1 MAGSMRLV
9 KHPDTWELRVYIGR
23 DSRGRV
29 KHRYLRFYGSK
40 RDAERE
46 LARLALSQFD
56 EPLAIAEE
64 PIKWNSR
71 TTINDALDAWRD
83 NGWEDLS
90 PTTTRRYQSMWDNH
104 VRNSIGKQRISS
116 LSPYEVER
124 YLRELKNSGLAEA
137 SVRQVRAMLGRA
149 CRLARKWSGSTLP
162 NPIADSE
169 MPSYG
174 IGDRTEVRAPT
185 ILEVKALI
193 EHLEEFDPR
202 FSVFVRVILATGMRR
217 GEACA
222 LRWSDVDLDQL
233 TVLIDESVIG
243 GKGQVTVKSPKTR
256 ASIRR
261 VAIDNKTTEELAN
274 LRSIQEDL
282 ASYGE
287 VELEE
292 SGFVFSFV
300 PGGDTPPYPDTF
312 SHNFA
317 KLRESAAVAADIH
330 LHSLRHFQ
338 ATLLDPILSEKQKQ
352 ARLGW
357 SNPVMARH
365 YTDIIADEDR
375 RAATY
380 VASVLDSDLKRTV
393 APSYRREPRR

>member
-1 MAGSMRLV
+1 
-9 KHPDTWELRVYIGR
+9 
-23 DSRGRV
+23 
-29 KHRYLRFYGSK
+29 
-40 RDAERE
+40 
-46 LARLALSQFD
+46 
-56 EPLAIAEE
+56 
-64 PIKWNSR
+64 
-71 TTINDALDAWRD
+71 
-83 NGWEDLS
+83 
-90 PTTTRRYQSMWDNH
+90 
-104 VRNSIGKQRISS
+104 
-116 LSPYEVER
+116 
-124 YLRELKNSGLAEA
+124 
-137 SVRQVRAMLGRA
+137 MLGRA